1 MMKKAA
7 TLLFAPALAAL
18 VLASTALV
26 APPAAAQTERPEGWS
41 VRFDDPDATEDD
53 LRMFVTMPPGWHV
66 LSGPA
71 AVYWGPDMEASGD
84 FRVELEA
91 HLFDPGQRREAFG
104 IFVGGQDMEGD
115 GFEYSYFLI
124 RNGGE
129 FIVKRR
135 EGPETPTVLPW
146 TAHSAILSFD
156 DREEGGSSVA
166 NVLVVEARGE
176 TVRFF
181 VNDAEVASLSR
192 DEFATDGVFGF
203 RINHGLNVHIE
214 KMEASPLP

>member
-1 MMKKAA
+1 MKKTA
-7 TLLFAPALAAL
+7 TLLFGPALAAVVL
-18 VLASTALV
+18 VSAALA

-41 VRFDDPDATEDD
+41 VRFDDADATEDD
-53 LRMFVTMPPGWHV
+53 LQMFVSMPPGWHV

-71 AVYWGPDMEASGD
+71 AVYWGPEMSASGD
-84 FRVELEA
+84 FRVEMEA

-104 IFVGGQDMEGD
+104 LFVGGREMEGD
-115 GFEYSYFLI
+115 AVEYSYFLL

-135 EGPETPTVLPW
+135 EGAETPTVLPW
-146 TAHSAILSFD
+146 TAHSAILSFA
-156 DREEGGSSVA
+156 DREEGGASVK

-181 VNDAEVASLSR
+181 VNDAEVASLPR
-192 DEFATDGVFGF
+192 AQFATDGVFGF
-203 RINHGLNVHIE
+203 RINHGLNVHVE
-214 KMEASPLP
+214 KMEASPLS